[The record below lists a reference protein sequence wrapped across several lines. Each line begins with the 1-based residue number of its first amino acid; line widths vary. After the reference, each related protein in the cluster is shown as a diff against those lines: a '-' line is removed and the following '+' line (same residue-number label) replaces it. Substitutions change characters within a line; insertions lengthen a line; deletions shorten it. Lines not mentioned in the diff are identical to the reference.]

1 MAVSTFGAATVL
13 ATETPAP
20 KVISAAADI
29 KDAVRTQ
36 VLVVG
41 AGASGVPAALAAA
54 RAGAKV
60 ILLEE
65 DAVPGGAPVD
75 MYVAMI
81 CGSPVAGIYAEM
93 VRLLDRDF
101 PLTAKP
107 TGNPSTSLW
116 FTPSSYVQVITRMI
130 RAEKNL
136 QLWCSAPV
144 TEVLVSE
151 GGRNCVRGVIVQR
164 VDGQRQAIEADVVID
179 ATGSGAVGALA
190 GCPCRY
196 GTEAKSEFNEPF
208 GPDAHT
214 DEVQHCTL
222 MMVSQRL
229 RPDAK
234 IEVANLHGYMAV
246 PSEGGHACLH
256 WAGTV
261 QCSDTRNS
269 LAVTQA
275 YRDAFEKSE
284 EDFVYLYRSGFAAHV
299 APQLGVREVRR
310 VVGDHVLNVNDLTAP
325 KRPDDTIAVGAYP
338 IDTWG
343 QPQYDKT
350 PIAITPGGYG
360 IPFRSLLTKGMQNLM
375 VVGKCLSATHLAMS
389 AVRVQCIVSQ
399 MGQAAGTAA
408 ALAGSRNT
416 DLRSVSIPDVQA
428 KLKGGGMPI

>member
-1 MAVSTFGAATVL
+1 
-13 ATETPAP
+13 
-20 KVISAAADI
+20 
-29 KDAVRTQ
+29 
-36 VLVVG
+36 
-41 AGASGVPAALAAA
+41 
-54 RAGAKV
+54 
-60 ILLEE
+60 
-65 DAVPGGAPVD
+65 

-93 VRLLDRDF
+93 VKNLDRDF

-144 TEVLVSE
+144 AEVLVSE
-151 GGRNCVRGVIVQR
+151 GGRNRIRGVTVR
-164 VDGQRQAIEADVVID
+164 RTDGATQTIEADVVID
-179 ATGSGAVGALA
+179 ATGGGTVGALA
-190 GCPCRY
+190 GCQCRY

-208 GPDAHT
+208 GPDTHT

-229 RPDAK
+229 RPEAK
-234 IEVANLHGYMAV
+234 IDVAKLHGYMAV
-246 PSEGGHACLH
+246 PSEGGNACLH

-261 QCSDTRNS
+261 PCSDTRSS
-269 LAVTQA
+269 LAIAQA

-284 EDFVYLYRSGFAAHV
+284 EDFVYLYRSGFAAHF
-299 APQLGVREVRR
+299 APKLGVREVRR
-310 VVGDHVLNVNDLTAP
+310 VVGDHVLSVNDLIAP

-343 QPQYDKT
+343 QPQYEKN

-360 IPFRSLLTKGMQNLM
+360 IPFRSLLTQGMENLM

-399 MGQAAGTAA
+399 MGQAAGAA
-408 ALAGSRNT
+408 AAIAVAQKTS
-416 DLRSVSIPDVQA
+416 LRSISVQQLQTHLKRAGIP
-428 KLKGGGMPI
+428 L